1 MVYDS
6 YSNSFMTTS
15 TDFNQV
21 SSTKALVEL
30 IVAKDL
36 PFMFVEYS
44 GLNVFL
50 KGLNPD
56 FKLITANTVKATM
69 FITRSLCC
77 ACN

>member
-1 MVYDS
+1 
-6 YSNSFMTTS
+6 
-15 TDFNQV
+15 
-21 SSTKALVEL
+21 
-30 IVAKDL
+30 
-36 PFMFVEYS
+36 MFVEYS